1 MVSRPLLFYALF
13 PMLLG
18 NLFPAMV
25 HLNFYRQQSM
35 VCCSYERDNTLY
47 RLLVV

>member
-1 MVSRPLLFYALF
+1 MVSHPLLFYALF

-25 HLNFYRQQSM
+25 RLSFYHQQSM
-35 VCCSYERDNTLY
+35 VC
-47 RLLVV
+47 